1 MKRAISVELDG
12 AAFVCDERAY
22 VMPIASTD
30 AEIAEAR
37 SGPHL
42 SSARQLCGRISVAT
56 ACRAMPRPIAS
67 PTLAELR

>member
-37 SGPHL
+37 SGP
-42 SSARQLCGRISVAT
+42 GRT
-56 ACRAMPRPIAS
+56 
-67 PTLAELR
+67 